1 MYFAKPDRRKFN
13 IALGTKIIKEHI
25 DLVGE
30 VGKYAMHQE
39 YVEFELKNNK
49 IYVDGEECQKAYD
62 SRQKKVK
69 LVFKK
74 TIYDNPKVDGI
85 ILF

>member
-39 YVEFELKNNK
+39 YVEFEYR
-49 IYVDGEECQKAYD
+49 IV
-62 SRQKKVK
+62 
-69 LVFKK
+69 
-74 TIYDNPKVDGI
+74 
-85 ILF
+85 